1 MNNDKNFNSMS
12 DISSK
17 FASSSLIKDDKKYR
31 YEHCENIYFS
41 DERN

>member
-1 MNNDKNFNSMS
+1 MNNDKNFNSVS

-17 FASSSLIKDDKKYR
+17 FASSSLIKNDEKYR
-31 YEHCENIYFS
+31 YEYYENIYFS